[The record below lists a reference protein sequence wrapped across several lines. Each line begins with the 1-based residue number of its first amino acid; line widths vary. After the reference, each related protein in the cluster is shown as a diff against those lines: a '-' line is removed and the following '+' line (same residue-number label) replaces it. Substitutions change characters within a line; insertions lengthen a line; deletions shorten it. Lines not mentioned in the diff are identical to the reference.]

1 MGCHIF
7 LAYGYNKRSLM
18 LINMPQSKSSKQTQ
32 RLLKRWL
39 NGSQLDM
46 RIACETL
53 SSLSLPRALSLSWF
67 LFNSNGHRI
76 GSIGSVFFFSLSS
89 VNYCYDYYYFFHFHF
104 SSLYFIFK
112 VIAWLLNHKI
122 AHEHISSKFGYA
134 TV

>member
-53 SSLSLPRALSLSWF
+53 SSLSLSRALF
-67 LFNSNGHRI
+67 LCLYFCLTRMVTESDR
-76 GSIGSVFFFSLSS
+76 SVRSFFSLSS
-89 VNYCYDYYYFFHFHF
+89 VNYCYDYYYFHFHF